1 MTNHSMSTRPAPFPT
16 AESNDLDA
24 RAAEVAS
31 MLAATAQQL
40 TEDDNTSEHSGISKI
55 HGTKK

>member
-1 MTNHSMSTRPAPFPT
+1 MILFCLHLWSS

-31 MLAATAQQL
+31 MLAATAQQ
-40 TEDDNTSEHSGISKI
+40 TVEDDNASEHSTITAV
-55 HGTKK
+55 GTGKK

>member
-1 MTNHSMSTRPAPFPT
+1 MSTRPAPFPT

>member
-1 MTNHSMSTRPAPFPT
+1 MSFHVLSP

-31 MLAATAQQL
+31 MLAATAQQ
-40 TEDDNTSEHSGISKI
+40 TVEDDNGSEHSAVTAP
-55 HGTKK
+55 GTGKR